1 MAESIT
7 LARPYAMAAFALA
20 KRENR
25 LADWSQMLRFAADL
39 YRDERVQ
46 AALANPKLTRRDVEA
61 LMLDLVGER
70 LDERARN
77 LLVLLV
83 RNNRLHLLPS
93 IAELYEQ
100 LRAVEENQVDA
111 QIETAFP
118 LSDAQL
124 GELVGR
130 LERRTARRVR
140 ARVELEPELI
150 GGVRVRIGDD
160 VWDAS
165 VRGQLASMSAALTR

>member
-20 KRENR
+20 KHQNR
-25 LADWSQMLRFAADL
+25 LADGSQMLEFAVGV
-39 YRDERVQ
+39 YQDERVQ
-46 AALANPKLTRRDVEA
+46 AALANPKVTRRDVEA
-61 LMLDLVGER
+61 FMLDLLGER
-70 LDERARN
+70 LDQSVRN
-77 LLVLLV
+77 LIVLLV
-83 RNNRLHLLPS
+83 RNNRLHLLPT
-93 IAELYEQ
+93 IAQLYEQ
-100 LRAVEENQVDA
+100 LRAEEENQVDA
-111 QIETAFP
+111 HIETAFP

-140 ARVELEPELI
+140 ARVEVEPELI

-165 VRGQLASMSAALTR
+165 VRGQLASMSVALT